1 MRISDR
7 VQAMQNSPIRKF
19 NPLAD
24 AAKAEGV
31 KIYHLNIGQPDI
43 ETPSVFWEAV
53 KGFDQKVL
61 AYAGSWGLPELQDAI
76 VEYFKRFDMNLERND
91 VLITSGGS
99 EALTLAFLSIINP
112 GDEVIVAEPY
122 YTNYLTFI
130 QAADGV
136 VKPVT
141 TYAEEGYKYAIR
153 ERLEAVVTD
162 KTKMISI
169 VNPGNP
175 TGCILSREDMRVIAD
190 FAKEHDLW
198 ILADEVYREF
208 AYDGREMTSFGQI
221 PDIEDRVIII
231 DSVSKRF
238 SACGARIGCMVC
250 KNKEFMAEVFKIA
263 MGRLC
268 VPTLDMVGATA
279 MYKLPADFFNS
290 VRAEYEHRRDVTF
303 EALKKIPGVVCEKP
317 GGAFYITCKLPVENT
332 EDLLLF
338 LLKEFRENN
347 ETVMYAPAEGFYA
360 TPGLG
365 KNELRIAYILNA
377 DDMARGIELLGK
389 GIEAYKAAGNK

>member
-7 VQAMQNSPIRKF
+7 VKAMQNSPIRKF

-24 AAKAEGV
+24 AAKAEGT

-61 AYAGSWGLPELQDAI
+61 EYAGSWGLPELQDAI
-76 VEYFKRFDMNLERND
+76 VEYFKRFDMNLDRND
-91 VLITSGGS
+91 VLITAGGS
-99 EALTLAFLSIINP
+99 EALTLVFLSCINP
-112 GDEVIVAEPY
+112 GDEIIVPEPY

-136 VKPVT
+136 IKPIT
-141 TYAEEGYKYAIR
+141 TYAEEGYKYAIK

-162 KTKMISI
+162 KTRMISI

-208 AYDGREMTSFGQI
+208 AYDGREMTSFGQLA
-221 PDIEDRVIII
+221 DIEDRVIII

-238 SACGARIGCMVC
+238 SACGARIGCLVC
-250 KNKEFMAEVFKIA
+250 KNKEYMAQVYKIA

-268 VPTLDMVGATA
+268 VPTLDMVGAEA
-279 MYKLPADFFNS
+279 MYKLPADFF
-290 VRAEYEHRRDVTF
+290 VDVKAEYEHRRNVCF
-303 EALKKIPGVVCEKP
+303 EALKKIPGVVCECP
-317 GGAFYITCKLPVENT
+317 GGAFYITAKMPVEST
-332 EDLLLF
+332 EDLLVFMLT
-338 LLKEFRENN
+338 KFRDNG
-347 ETVMYAPAEGFYA
+347 ETTMFAPAEGFYA
-360 TPGLG
+360 TEGLG
-365 KNELRIAYILNA
+365 KDELRIAYILKA
-377 DDMARGIELLGK
+377 EDLARAIELLGK
-389 GIEAYKAAGNK
+389 GIEAYKGKGGK

>member
-7 VQAMQNSPIRKF
+7 VKAMQNSPIRKF

-24 AAKAEGV
+24 AAKAEGT

-61 AYAGSWGLPELQDAI
+61 EYAGSWGLPELQDAI
-76 VEYFKRFDMNLERND
+76 CEYFKRFDMNLDRND
-91 VLITSGGS
+91 VLITAGGS
-99 EALTLAFLSIINP
+99 EALTLVFLSCINP
-112 GDEVIVAEPY
+112 GDEIIVPEPY

-136 VKPVT
+136 IKPIT
-141 TYAEEGYKYAIR
+141 TYAEEGYKYAIK

-208 AYDGREMTSFGQI
+208 AYDGREMTSFGQ
-221 PDIEDRVIII
+221 
-231 DSVSKRF
+231 
-238 SACGARIGCMVC
+238 
-250 KNKEFMAEVFKIA
+250 
-263 MGRLC
+263 L
-268 VPTLDMVGATA
+268 
-279 MYKLPADFFNS
+279 AD
-290 VRAEYEHRRDVTF
+290 
-303 EALKKIPGVVCEKP
+303 
-317 GGAFYITCKLPVENT
+317 
-332 EDLLLF
+332 
-338 LLKEFRENN
+338 
-347 ETVMYAPAEGFYA
+347 
-360 TPGLG
+360 
-365 KNELRIAYILNA
+365 
-377 DDMARGIELLGK
+377 
-389 GIEAYKAAGNK
+389 

>member
-19 NPLAD
+19 NPMAD
-24 AAKAEGV
+24 AAEAAGV

-76 VEYFKRFDMNLERND
+76 VDYFKRFDMNLERND
-91 VLITSGGS
+91 VLITAGGS
-99 EALTLAFLSIINP
+99 EALTLTFLSIINP

-141 TYAEEGYKYAIR
+141 TYAEEGYKYAIK

-208 AYDGREMTSFGQI
+208 AYDGREMTSFGQLA
-221 PDIEDRVIII
+221 DIEDRVIII

-238 SACGARIGCMVC
+238 SACGARIGSIAC
-250 KNKEFMAEVFKIA
+250 KNEELMQNIMKLAQA
-263 MGRLC
+263 RLC
-268 VPTLDMVGATA
+268 CPTIDQIGAAALYNLDPS
-279 MYKLPADFFNS
+279 YFDDIKK
-290 VRAEYEHRRDVTF
+290 EYEHRRNVSV
-303 EALKKIPGVVCEKP
+303 EALNEIEGIKYGVPE
-317 GGAFYITCKLPVENT
+317 GAFYITAQLPVDNA
-332 EDLLLF
+332 EDFLMF
-338 LLKEFRENN
+338 LLQEFDVNG
-347 ETVMYAPAEGFYA
+347 ETCMFAPAGGFFS
-360 TPGLG
+360 TKGVG
-365 KNELRIAYILNA
+365 QSDMRIAYVLNA
-377 DDMARGIELLGK
+377 EDMKAGINIIKE
-389 GIEAYKAAGNK
+389 GIKAYNNR

>member
-1 MRISDR
+1 MPHISER
-7 VQAMQNSPIRKF
+7 AELMPASPIRKLG
-19 NPLAD
+19 PLAD
-24 AAKAEGV
+24 AAKARGT

-53 KGFDQKVL
+53 KGFDSKVL
-61 AYAGSWGLPELQDAI
+61 EYAGSWGLPELQDAI
-76 VEYFKRFDMNLERND
+76 CDYFKRFDMNLDRND

-99 EALTLAFLSIINP
+99 EALTLVFLSILNA
-112 GDEVIVAEPY
+112 GDEVIVPEPY

-136 VKPVT
+136 IKPIT
-141 TYAEEGYKYAIR
+141 TYAEEGYKYAIK

-208 AYDGREMTSFGQI
+208 AYDGREMTSFGQLA
-221 PDIEDRVIII
+221 DVEDRVIII

-238 SACGARIGCMVC
+238 SACGARIGCLVC
-250 KNKEFMAEVFKIA
+250 KNKEYMAQEAELEAQIEA
-263 MGRLC
+263 E
-268 VPTLDMVGATA
+268 A
-279 MYKLPADFFNS
+279 N
-290 VRAEYEHRRDVTF
+290 RAEEIDELEKYVGTDEYVEDVAKEKLGLVYPNEILF
-303 EALKKIPGVVCEKP
+303 EAEP
-317 GGAFYITCKLPVENT
+317 
-332 EDLLLF
+332 
-338 LLKEFRENN
+338 
-347 ETVMYAPAEGFYA
+347 
-360 TPGLG
+360 
-365 KNELRIAYILNA
+365 
-377 DDMARGIELLGK
+377 
-389 GIEAYKAAGNK
+389 